1 MLLSKCKFWTLR
13 ISNSPNIKSSRPGLF
28 LGKRCPKICSK
39 CAGEH
44 PYRSAMSIKLQSKF
58 IEIALRSGCSPVHL
72 LHIFWTPF
80 PKNTSGRLLLKYRV
94 CLSFLI
100 FQLILQRM
108 FFSGVVYPHWP
119 LVLKLKKILKSFS
132 NIIHLFDRYQKNFN
146 KIWNSSTIF
155 T

>member
-28 LGKRCPKICSK
+28 LGKRCPKNMQQMCRRTPIPK
-39 CAGEH
+39 CNVNKVTKQVYWNCTSQWVFSCTFTA
-44 PYRSAMSIKLQSKF
+44 YFLNTFS
-58 IEIALRSGCSPVHL
+58 
-72 LHIFWTPF
+72 
-80 PKNTSGRLLLKYRV
+80 KNTSGRLLLKYRV